1 MKVVDQQPQPQ
12 LYQEQRAQSPGVA
25 RGEAVMLVDGAAAA
39 AEGDDGDEEPQEDQ
53 EHGHG
58 DDGVVQEVKVLPVRR
73 LDHHP
78 GHDDDA
84 AHDLK
89 IRMILFFITFALI
102 KFSTLK
108 WMIECQ
114 YLCKYQSRIR
124 CCTCEIEI

>member
-1 MKVVDQQPQPQ
+1 
-12 LYQEQRAQSPGVA
+12 
-25 RGEAVMLVDGAAAA
+25 MLVDGAAAA

-78 GHDDDA
+78 SHDDDA

-89 IRMILFFITFALI
+89 VRSVFYNIYTH
-102 KFSTLK
+102 
-108 WMIECQ
+108 
-114 YLCKYQSRIR
+114 
-124 CCTCEIEI
+124 

>member
-1 MKVVDQQPQPQ
+1 MKVVDNQPQPQ
-12 LYQEQRAQSPGVA
+12 LDEEQGAQGPGVT
-25 RGEAVMLVDGAAAA
+25 RGQSVMLMDRAATS

-53 EHGHG
+53 EDGDG

-89 IRMILFFITFALI
+89 VRSVLFLTFTLI
-102 KFSTLK
+102 KFSAFE

-114 YLCKYQSRIR
+114 YLCKYQSR